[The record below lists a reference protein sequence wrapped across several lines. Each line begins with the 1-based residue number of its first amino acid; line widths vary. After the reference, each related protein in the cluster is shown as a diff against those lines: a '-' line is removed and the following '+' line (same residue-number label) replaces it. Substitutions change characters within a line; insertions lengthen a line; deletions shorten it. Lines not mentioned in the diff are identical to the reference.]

1 MSKTAKIINEDK
13 LVKKAVEVGFK
24 MAKLQGFDL
33 PNSSQPI
40 KVKAV
45 YLFLVEVNQITPLPD
60 DKLDGANIKK
70 RLARWLHKALPDN
83 DPLK

>member
-33 PNSSQPI
+33 PHSSQPI

-70 RLARWLHKALPDN
+70 RLALWIHKVLPDN

>member
-1 MSKTAKIINEDK
+1 MSKTAKILNEDK
-13 LVKKAVEVGFK
+13 LVKKALDVGFK
-24 MAKLQGFDL
+24 MAKLQGLNL
-33 PNSSQPI
+33 PTSPAPT

-60 DKLDGANIKK
+60 SKLDGANIKK
-70 RLARWLHKALPDN
+70 RLALWMHSALPDN

>member
-13 LVKKAVEVGFK
+13 LLKKALEVGSK

-33 PNSSQPI
+33 PHSSQPI

-45 YLFLVEVNQITPLPD
+45 YLFLVGVNQ
-60 DKLDGANIKK
+60 
-70 RLARWLHKALPDN
+70 
-83 DPLK
+83 

>member
-45 YLFLVEVNQITPLPD
+45 YLFLVEVNQITPLPES
-60 DKLDGANIKK
+60 KLDGANIKK
-70 RLARWLHKALPDN
+70 RLALWL
-83 DPLK
+83 

>member
-33 PNSSQPI
+33 PHSSQPI

-45 YLFLVEVNQITPLPD
+45 YLFLVEVNQITPLPES
-60 DKLDGANIKK
+60 KLDGANIKK
-70 RLARWLHKALPDN
+70 RLALWIQKALPDN

>member
-13 LVKKAVEVGFK
+13 LLKKALEVGSK

-33 PNSSQPI
+33 PHSSQPI

-45 YLFLVEVNQITPLPD
+45 YLFLVGVNQITPLP
-60 DKLDGANIKK
+60 
-70 RLARWLHKALPDN
+70 
-83 DPLK
+83 

>member
-1 MSKTAKIINEDK
+1 MSKTTKLLNEDK
-13 LVKKAVEVGFK
+13 LVKKAVDVGLK
-24 MAKLQGFDL
+24 MAKMQGFDL
-33 PNSSQPI
+33 PSSSQPI
-40 KVKAV
+40 KIKAV

-70 RLARWLHKALPDN
+70 RLAIWMHNVLPDN

>member
-1 MSKTAKIINEDK
+1 MSKTNKIHNEDK
-13 LVKKAVEVGFK
+13 LVKKALQVGSA
-24 MAKLQGFDL
+24 MAKMQGFNL
-33 PNSSQPI
+33 PTSSQPI

-45 YLFLVEVNQITPLPD
+45 YLFLVEVNQITPLPA

-70 RLARWLHKALPDN
+70 RLAIWIHSVLPDD